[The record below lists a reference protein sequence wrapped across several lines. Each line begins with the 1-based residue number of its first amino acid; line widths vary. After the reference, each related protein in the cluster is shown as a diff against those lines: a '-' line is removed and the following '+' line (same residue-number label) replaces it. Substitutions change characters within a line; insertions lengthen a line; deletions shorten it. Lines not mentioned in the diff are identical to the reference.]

1 MNLNEIIGSGESE
14 ITEFKTSLAEWRDVV
29 ETISAFSNRNGRRVF
44 IGVADDCGIVGV
56 DIGKNTIE
64 KLANQIKQN
73 TDPVIHPSIRVEVID
88 GKQGKQVIVVDAL
101 ESKQKPVLA
110 FGRAVIRVGKSN
122 QKLGY
127 EEIRNLAL
135 QTSKVYWDERI
146 CDDASL
152 EDIDEEKVMRYLERR
167 EEIRKVSKPEKMDMK
182 TLLLNIGA
190 AKKMN
195 GETKP
200 TNAGILFFGKNPQRF
215 VLQSQLRTARFAGRT
230 LTRDFLDRLDCSGAL
245 WELVGQAEDFVRKNI
260 RLFGF
265 RTEYSFQRIDKLEY
279 PIKAVREAIINALI
293 HRNYSEPADTRVAIF
308 DDRIEIISP
317 GSFPKGVTPEKPKHV
332 PVNPVLCQ
340 LMYDIGLIEKYG
352 SGIYMINELCEE
364 WGIPRPEYELSEV
377 ETTVSFRSGGKAIV
391 IGEIE
396 KMGVELNERQRGGLK
411 IVFEKGKIANADY
424 AKMFEISR
432 NTATNDLTELVEKGL
447 IKRVGRGRGS
457 YYTPKI

>member
-1 MNLNEIIGSGESE
+1 MADNC
-14 ITEFKTSLAEWRDVV
+14 DV
-29 ETISAFSNRNGRRVF
+29 
-44 IGVADDCGIVGV
+44 VGV

-64 KLANQIKQN
+64 KLTNQIKQN
-73 TDPVIHPSIRVEVID
+73 TDPVTYPSIRVEEI
-88 GKQGKQVIVVDAL
+88 GGKQVIVVDAL

-110 FGRAVIRVGKSN
+110 FGRAVIRVGESN

-146 CDDASL
+146 CDDAGL

-167 EEIRKVSKPEKMDMK
+167 EEIRKVSKPEKMDMN

-317 GSFPKGVTPEKPKHV
+317 GSFPNGVTPEKPKHV

-340 LMYDIGLIEKYG
+340 LMYDIGFIEKYG

-364 WGIPRPEYELSEV
+364 WGILKPEYELSEV

-396 KMGVELNERQRGGLK
+396 KIGVELNERQREGLK
-411 IVFEKGKIANADY
+411 IVFKKGKIANADY
-424 AKMFEISR
+424 AKMFGISR

>member
-1 MNLNEIIGSGESE
+1 
-14 ITEFKTSLAEWRDVV
+14 
-29 ETISAFSNRNGRRVF
+29 
-44 IGVADDCGIVGV
+44 VADNCDVVGV

-64 KLANQIKQN
+64 KLTNQIKQN
-73 TDPVIHPSIRVEVID
+73 TDPVTYPSIRVEEI
-88 GKQGKQVIVVDAL
+88 GGKQVIVVDAL

-110 FGRAVIRVGKSN
+110 FGRAVIRVGESN

-146 CDDASL
+146 CDDAGL

-167 EEIRKVSKPEKMDMK
+167 EEIRKVSKPEKMDMN

-340 LMYDIGLIEKYG
+340 LMYDIGFIEKYG

-364 WGIPRPEYELSEV
+364 WGILKPEYELSEV

-396 KMGVELNERQRGGLK
+396 KIGVELNERQREGLK
-411 IVFEKGKIANADY
+411 IVFKKGKIANADY
-424 AKMFEISR
+424 AKMFGISR

>member
-29 ETISAFSNRNGRRVF
+29 ETISAFSNRSGGRVL

-64 KLANQIKQN
+64 KLTNQIKQN
-73 TDPVIHPSIRVEVID
+73 TDPVTYPSIRVEEI
-88 GKQGKQVIVVDAL
+88 GGKQVIVVDAL

-127 EEIRNLAL
+127 EGIRNLTL
-135 QTSKVYWDERI
+135 KTSKVYWDGLVCEG
-146 CDDASL
+146 AGP

-340 LMYDIGLIEKYG
+340 LMYDIGFIEKYG
-352 SGIYMINELCEE
+352 SGIYMINELCDE
-364 WGIPRPEYELSEV
+364 WGILKPEYELSEV

-396 KMGVELNERQRGGLK
+396 KIGVELNERQREGLK
-411 IVFEKGKIANADY
+411 IVFKKGKIANADY
-424 AKMFEISR
+424 AKMFGISR

>member
-29 ETISAFSNRNGRRVF
+29 ETISAFSNRSGGRVL

-64 KLANQIKQN
+64 KLTNQIKQN
-73 TDPVIHPSIRVEVID
+73 TDPVTYPSIRVEEI
-88 GKQGKQVIVVDAL
+88 GGKQVIVVDAL

-127 EEIRNLAL
+127 EGIRNLTL
-135 QTSKVYWDERI
+135 KTSKVYWDGLVCEG
-146 CDDASL
+146 AGP

-340 LMYDIGLIEKYG
+340 LMYDIGFIEKYG

-364 WGIPRPEYELSEV
+364 WGILKPEYELSEV

-396 KMGVELNERQRGGLK
+396 KIGVELNERQREGLK
-411 IVFEKGKIANADY
+411 IVFKKGKIANADY
-424 AKMFEISR
+424 AKMFGISR

>member
-29 ETISAFSNRNGRRVF
+29 ETISAFSNRNGGRVF

>member
-1 MNLNEIIGSGESE
+1 MNPKGIIEAGESE

-29 ETISAFSNRNGRRVF
+29 ETISAFSNRSGGRVL
-44 IGVADDCGIVGV
+44 IGVADNCDIIGV
-56 DIGKNTIE
+56 DIGRKTIE

-73 TDPVIHPSIRVEVID
+73 TDPVIHPSIRVEEID
-88 GKQGKQVIVVDAL
+88 GKQVIVVDV
-101 ESKQKPVLA
+101 EEGTQKPVLA

-127 EEIRNLAL
+127 EGIRNLAL
-135 QTSKVYWDERI
+135 ETSKVYWDGRVCE
-146 CDDASL
+146 DAGP
-152 EDIDEEKVMRYLERR
+152 EDIDEEKVRRYLERR
-167 EEIRKVSKPEKMDMK
+167 EEIRKVSKPEKMDME

-190 AKKMN
+190 VKKVN

-215 VLQSQLRTARFAGRT
+215 ILQSQLRTARFAGGT
-230 LTRDFLDRLDCSGAL
+230 LTRDFLDRLDCSGVL
-245 WELVGQAEDFVRKNI
+245 WEMVEQAEDFVRKNI

-279 PIKAVREAIINALI
+279 PIKAVRGAMINALI

-340 LMYDIGLIEKYG
+340 LMYDVGLIEKYG
-352 SGIYMINELCEE
+352 SGIYMINELCDE
-364 WGIPRPEYELSEV
+364 WGITRPEYELSEV
-377 ETTVSFRSGGKAIV
+377 ETTVIFRSGGKAIV
-391 IGEIE
+391 ISEIE
-396 KMGVELNERQRGGLK
+396 KTGVELNERQKKALQY
-411 IVFEKGKIANADY
+411 VLEKGFITNGSYRELNDVGK
-424 AKMFEISR
+424 K
-432 NTATNDLTELVEKGL
+432 TAYLELSGLIEKGL
-447 IKRVGRGRGS
+447 LASTGKGRSVR
-457 YYTPKI
+457 YVARF